1 LSNPSASAR
10 ELYEQAL
17 KDHGQGA
24 FESAQEKLRQA
35 LALSPEDE
43 DALEALAVLLFNLKR
58 YDASIEIIRLWIK
71 VNPSAVMAQTN
82 LSRCYAAKGMILEA
96 ENAQAEARRLSWKAE
111 LEGKKKE
118 MPAADFEDRILRYK
132 KVIGY
137 DPKDVLGYFSLGSV
151 YLEASRFR
159 DAADTFE
166 KGVAVDP
173 THSASYLNWGLAV
186 QGLGDKVKAA
196 KIWREGIAAAQTRG
210 DMLTEKKMESHL
222 RAVEELK
229 KN

>member
-1 LSNPSASAR
+1 MNSPQPQALL
-10 ELYEQAL
+10 LYEDALKNHGLGDFETAQAKLQQAL
-17 KDHGQGA
+17 
-24 FESAQEKLRQA
+24 EI
-35 LALSPEDE
+35 SPEYE
-43 DALEALAVLLFNLKR
+43 DALEASAVLLFNQKK
-58 YDASIEIIRLWIK
+58 YDASIEIIRRWIK
-71 VNPSAVMAQTN
+71 VNPSAIMAQTN
-82 LSRCYAAKGMILEA
+82 LSRCYVAKGMILEA

-111 LEGKKKE
+111 LEDKKKV
-118 MPAADFEDRILRYK
+118 MPPADFEDRISRYK

-166 KGVAVDP
+166 KAVEVDAS
-173 THSASYLNWGLAV
+173 HSASYLQWGLAV

-196 KIWREGIAAAQTRG
+196 KIWQEGIETAKLRG

-222 RAVEELK
+222 KALENPLLD
-229 KN
+229 